1 VYYYG
6 ARYYD
11 PRISIFVS
19 PDPLMTD
26 YPKYTPYHYVHNNP
40 VNMIDPMGMSAEG
53 GGWWSKITNGVKSFL
68 GIDSEKPTQY
78 ADDGSEILDEVVVSA
93 NRKPSFWNRMG
104 FSKDKFSRDWKDIKE
119 KSGYNHF
126 RNYKKDMVGGTGGL
140 IINGI

>member
-1 VYYYG
+1 MMVEHNQSKYYKVPYPTTNTGSYDNKWKFNGKELDDATQLYYYG

-40 VNMIDPMGMSAEG
+40 VNMIDPTGMSAEG

-78 ADDGSEILDEVVVSA
+78 
-93 NRKPSFWNRMG
+93 
-104 FSKDKFSRDWKDIKE
+104 
-119 KSGYNHF
+119 
-126 RNYKKDMVGGTGGL
+126 
-140 IINGI
+140 